1 MKALRSLT
9 ISRPSFRIA
18 RFFSSENDNAD
29 DPNKKDLNVKKIID
43 EKLLDAL
50 KNAAANQHPH
60 DKSARLNLTNS
71 ALKRLGNIEHD
82 SFQHATAAQTSDIVT
97 DSVLS
102 SLQGLQ
108 VRKPSIPSYSKDMR
122 ESNQIRVALRREIF
136 HEAVQK
142 GLSAEEAKQSAEKI
156 LPVVE
161 KVIAERRQEKV
172 GTIEAEIEKQQKDD
186 ENLTILDKQILD
198 TILTKRDNVFYSDE
212 ELLASSINAA
222 AKPTITP
229 KEDFPSVFN
238 DSSVRLNIFSKN
250 LKPNNLDFWKQWDD
264 EKARI
269 TNLSMGPRNA
279 IEEQILWTEQG
290 KMWPYPVNNEYK
302 LGVEEEVSFMDHIF
316 LEPYLSKHNLPK
328 TGPIAHF
335 MELVCVGLSK
345 NPFMTVSKKREHLDA
360 FAQYFNPKQ
369 VEKINELHEIEQ
381 IAAAKS

>member
-9 ISRPSFRIA
+9 ISRPTLRIT
-18 RFFSSENDNAD
+18 RFFSSENNDD
-29 DPNKKDLNVKKIID
+29 DPNKKDPNMKKIVD

-50 KNAAANQHPH
+50 KNAAANKHPD
-60 DKSARLNLTNS
+60 DKNARSNLTK
-71 ALKRLGNIEHD
+71 AAIKRLGDIEYD
-82 SFQHATAAQTSDIVT
+82 SFKHATAAQTSDIVS

-161 KVIAERRQEKV
+161 KVIAKRRQEKV
-172 GTIEAEIEKQQKDD
+172 SAFEEEIEKQEKED
-186 ENLTILDKQILD
+186 ENLTVLDKHILDK
-198 TILTKRDNVFYSDE
+198 ILTKRDNVFYIDE
-212 ELLASSINAA
+212 YLLATSSTDTP
-222 AKPTITP
+222 KPTVTP
-229 KEDFPSVFN
+229 NNDFVSVFN
-238 DSSVRLNIFSKN
+238 DSSVCLNIFKKN

-269 TNLSMGPRNA
+269 TNLSMGPKNA

-290 KMWPYPVNNEYK
+290 KMWPYPIDNEYK
-302 LGVEEEVSFMDHIF
+302 LGEEEEISFMDHIF
-316 LEPYLSKHNLPK
+316 LEPYLAKYNLPK
-328 TGPIAHF
+328 SGPVAHF

-345 NPFMTVSKKREHLDA
+345 NPFMSVTKKHEHLDA
-360 FAQYFNPKQ
+360 FAQYFNPQ
-369 VEKINELHEIEQ
+369 QCEKINELHELEQ